1 MRPLPPSTSPHAA
14 VLDKAI
20 RIPPGHCWVE
30 GDEHF
35 HSRDSNTFG
44 PVPLGL
50 LEARVD
56 RIVWPL
62 K

>member
-1 MRPLPPSTSPHAA
+1 VRPLPPSTSPHAE
-14 VLDKAI
+14 VLDKAV

-44 PVPLGL
+44 AVPLGL

-56 RIVWPL
+56 GIVWPL